1 MKAVERWKQV
11 KEEKSLHFPF
21 KAPCVAG
28 FKKSHWAS
36 RFKLVELA
44 FFSSHRLPYMRKDP
58 LSVISAKSVDN
69 KDARICTL

>member
-28 FKKSHWAS
+28 FKKAIG
-36 RFKLVELA
+36 FLV
-44 FFSSHRLPYMRKDP
+44 
-58 LSVISAKSVDN
+58 LSW
-69 KDARICTL
+69 